1 MPHTDG
7 PAYFPA
13 VATVSLGSY
22 TLLDLY
28 DPKPSGGYEPEPV
41 FSLFQEPRSLLITLG
56 DAYTRYLHGIAERAN
71 DAPND
76 LARIANLEALSPAWR
91 VCCANASAPLSRSR
105 RVSLTFRDIERV
117 HKGLKLPRSLR

>member
-71 DAPND
+71 DC
-76 LARIANLEALSPAWR
+76 LLYTSPSPR
-91 VCCANASAPLSRSR
+91 DVEESRMPSSA
-105 RVSLTFRDIERV
+105 
-117 HKGLKLPRSLR
+117 